1 MKTDSY
7 LNLCIEQAHL
17 SPLHYRHGCVVV
29 KGGKVIGQGFN
40 DYRPGYDGGSVLK
53 TGVLPKAAGP
63 FDGEIIARSK
73 PDKNKSSKH
82 PDPPKPNSKSK
93 FKPVEALSG
102 NCGGGHH
109 ANARLSMHSE
119 MMAINSALTSSS
131 TLAAGT
137 VSHVKPCFK
146 LPGDSKRKR
155 ELRSQNLAAYVRA
168 VCLDA
173 ATGAEAQ
180 QQVQRAGKAEADGWC
195 FESSAPRC
203 NGLESEILAAGW
215 SSSSSLSSPGSSLS
229 ERNEESELESKQE
242 QEWAPVQQAR
252 QVQVI

>member
-1 MKTDSY
+1 MKADSY

-53 TGVLPKAAGP
+53 TGVLPKAAVTL
-63 FDGEIIARSK
+63 DDRVIARSK
-73 PDKNKSSKH
+73 PDKGKSKSKSNQH
-82 PDPPKPNSKSK
+82 PDPPTSNSKSK
-93 FKPVEALSG
+93 FKPVETLSG

-131 TLAAGT
+131 TLAAST
-137 VSHVKPCFK
+137 VSCVKPCFK

-155 ELRSQNLAAYVRA
+155 ELRSQVLAAYVRA
-168 VCLDA
+168 GCLDT
-173 ATGAEAQ
+173 ATGAERQ
-180 QQVQRAGKAEADGWC
+180 QQAQHAGKADAGEWRFRA
-195 FESSAPRC
+195 SAPRC
-203 NGLESEILAAGW
+203 DGLVSEVAAAW
-215 SSSSSLSSPGSSLS
+215 SSSSSPAGSSVS
-229 ERNEESELESKQE
+229 ERKERRE
-242 QEWAPVQQAR
+242 QRWVPV

>member
-1 MKTDSY
+1 MKADSY
-7 LNLCIEQAHL
+7 LNLCVEQAHL

-53 TGVLPKAAGP
+53 TGVLPKAAV
-63 FDGEIIARSK
+63 FLDRNAIAKSK
-73 PDKNKSSKH
+73 PDKRKSKSKSRSNQREET
-82 PDPPKPNSKSK
+82 PTSNAKSK

-131 TLAAGT
+131 TLAAST
-137 VSHVKPCFK
+137 VSCVKPCFK

-155 ELRSQNLAAYVRA
+155 ESRKRTLTAYVRA
-168 VCLDA
+168 VCLNA

-180 QQVQRAGKAEADGWC
+180 QQVQRSGKAKADEWC
-195 FESSAPRC
+195 VRPSTARC
-203 NGLESEILAAGW
+203 DDVLSQLYAAGW
-215 SSSSSLSSPGSSLS
+215 SSVSSLP
-229 ERNEESELESKQE
+229 ERKERRGQRVPRSVQE
-242 QEWAPVQQAR
+242 QQWVPVQQ
-252 QVQVI
+252 VQVV